1 MWTHQGLRPDQ
12 RRVEVL
18 GSTAFFPKGSRV
30 SHVAG
35 SLTWRSRATGKISVT
50 GERRRRERT
59 RVVGDRRALS
69 RSFRPRP
76 WRIPA
81 DRGRQLWREPLPPQL
96 WSVKGL
102 PKGGQ
107 RSGGP
112 ARAVCAVTSSVPSA
126 PPGRGRHSRRGLLGS
141 CPDGTASVD
150 LSRGSPGGRWRGGG
164 GGGGGKR
171 ALRPE

>member
-107 RSGGP
+107 RRGGP
-112 ARAVCAVTSSVPSA
+112 GIRGEGCG
-126 PPGRGRHSRRGLLGS
+126 GR
-141 CPDGTASVD
+141 C
-150 LSRGSPGGRWRGGG
+150 PGGSAGEARGGGGPGGTGGG
-164 GGGGGKR
+164 GGGGEGR
-171 ALRPE
+171 GPFGRNEF